1 MKIRLVGAEV
11 AYSDGWT
18 GIETDRQT
26 DTEEEANS
34 LYSQFA
40 NAPNTNEAVIQI
52 CLLF

>member
-26 DTEEEANS
+26 DRHRRG
-34 LYSQFA
+34 SQ
-40 NAPNTNEAVIQI
+40 
-52 CLLF
+52 